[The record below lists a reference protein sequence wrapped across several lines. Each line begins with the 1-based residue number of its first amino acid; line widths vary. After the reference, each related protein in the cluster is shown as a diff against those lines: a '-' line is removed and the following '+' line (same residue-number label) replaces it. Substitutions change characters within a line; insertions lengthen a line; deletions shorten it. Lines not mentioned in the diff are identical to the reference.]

1 MDLQRIMVGDA
12 MYNVIKHPLLGAGGK
27 VIYELAGFI
36 AIKNPYVLGA
46 KVFVDVTS
54 ISDWAFSKF

>member
-1 MDLQRIMVGDA
+1 MVGDA
-12 MYNVIKHPLLGAGGK
+12 MYNVIKHPSLGAGGK

-46 KVFVDVTS
+46 KVFVDVTG